1 MFSAK
6 HYAAKSE
13 KSSIKSEEFALQ
25 ARDYAEKA
33 QEAEQVKWNIF
44 DVVARDYELSFESK
58 WGFENLG
65 DYVYKNAVAGE
76 HYGYPDF
83 YETCIREL
91 NECPEGEET
100 IIGNFSVTLYK
111 HPNGHVFYNDFV
123 EGEFVD
129 GIFGEQGEAW
139 YYGIDIEN
147 ERIKLP
153 RSTKRF
159 EDLSDNSFL
168 YMVVGNVKN
177 EDLSWVDIITQVDK
191 GVKDIAD
198 TEAGVL
204 ENIQRAEEVA
214 LGNIEEQSFSV
225 RNIGDIF
232 YTNRIQDNLN
242 GAVECDG
249 KLYKFV
255 DFTGDQTVENLLK
268 QEKLPYIS
276 LSEYDLWMKGEPLNV
291 DIVGTPK
298 IENGIVSGFSDSSY
312 VVISEIPEN
321 VTSFELLFKVNFT
334 DITTRNLNPIVAQ
347 KTTNL
352 KTPQLS
358 VDSKVFWF
366 GVSQDSTNWTKIS
379 GTTPELNKDYWVK
392 ATWDGSQL
400 ELLISENNLSFTSI
414 GTVAC
419 TKCVWTDSIRLGDDQ
434 ASTDFLGGSIDL
446 TQSYIKINDEMWWQG
461 GRGLEAHESCRRF
474 GWDGG
479 EATEFRVPTIK
490 SLSRILVE
498 QKKPTSHDPYWYN
511 YYSDGWI
518 EQGGLVYTTTAV
530 TSYLVNYPVTMRD
543 TEYTALV
550 SPIIGGSN
558 DTEGDGTDLS
568 VISGLLSSGYN
579 YGKSKTQLRV
589 STYKSATL
597 GFSWRIEGYA
607 EKLSNPEDW
616 NYQDVNNIKCMV
628 QVANGKADVSIWDY
642 NRQLQETTDEHIADI
657 MSAGESI
664 ARYQQPIV
672 EIKQTSGDV
681 TLKTTNIYTM
691 VIDGNTKF
699 ILPTKVDTRF
709 YNQIQLSVQI
719 IGMPEI
725 DWGTEI
731 RFNREP
737 IEVEPGFYDFH
748 FDYDNLQQAWV
759 VGYMS
764 KGTVE

>member
-1 MFSAK
+1 MYSSK

-13 KSSIKSEEFALQ
+13 KSSIKSEDFAKQSEEFAAQ
-25 ARDYAEKA
+25 AS
-33 QEAEQVKWNIF
+33 EATNARWNIF
-44 DVVARDYELSFESK
+44 DVAAKDYEIPYEAK
-58 WGFENLG
+58 WGFEPLG
-65 DYVYKNAVAGE
+65 QYVYKNAFAGE

-139 YYGIDIEN
+139 YYGIDMEN

-159 EDLSDNSFL
+159 EDLPDDSIL

-177 EDLSWVDIITQVDK
+177 DDLSWVDIVTQVDK

-255 DFTGDQTVENLLK
+255 DFTGNQTVENLLK

-291 DIVGTPK
+291 NIVGTPK
-298 IENGIVSGFSDSSY
+298 IENGIAENIYNGNHLDL
-312 VVISEIPEN
+312 PEN
-321 VTSFELLFKVNFT
+321 FPANCTNWEIMFKIKL
-334 DITTRNLNPIVAQ
+334 DARCANLNTILCVAAGDYTGMLLGINNSGYLMNHLSSGTSSWNLGNITGTTVIPLDTWYYVKADYDGEIYRIYTSPNNLTWTEEASLASTTPISSFLPGIGRVNNN
-347 KTTNL
+347 TTNYVL
-352 KTPQLS
+352 NGS
-358 VDSKVFWF
+358 VDIV
-366 GVSQDSTNWTKIS
+366 
-379 GTTPELNKDYWVK
+379 E
-392 ATWDGSQL
+392 
-400 ELLISENNLSFTSI
+400 
-414 GTVAC
+414 
-419 TKCVWTDSIRLGDDQ
+419 
-434 ASTDFLGGSIDL
+434 
-446 TQSYIKINDEMWWQG
+446 SYIKINGEIWWQG
-461 GRGLEAHESCRRF
+461 GRGLEAHDSCRRF

-490 SLSRILVE
+490 GVSRTLVAQKLSSPSD
-498 QKKPTSHDPYWYN
+498 PTWYN
-511 YYSDGWI
+511 WYSDGWL
-518 EQGGLVYTTTAV
+518 EQGGVYNHGSLVKDWPAV
-530 TSYLVNYPVTMRD
+530 SISYLKHFLDKNYLLKTQAGRNDGSTSGINNQSFVTKYSED
-543 TEYTALV
+543 GFTFEVY
-550 SPIIGGSN
+550 
-558 DTEGDGTDLS
+558 GDGNSQYLWWE
-568 VISGLLSSGYN
+568 
-579 YGKSKTQLRV
+579 
-589 STYKSATL
+589 A
-597 GFSWRIEGYA
+597 EGYSA
-607 EKLSNPEDW
+607 IPSSEYW
-616 NYQDVNNIKCMV
+616 NYQDISNVKCMV
-628 QVANGKADVSIWDY
+628 QIANGKADVSMWDY

-672 EIKQTSGDV
+672 PIEQTSGV
-681 TLKTTNIYTM
+681 VNLKTTNIYTM
-691 VIDGNTKF
+691 VIDGDTSF
-699 ILPTKVDTRF
+699 VLPTNVDTRF
-709 YNQIQLSVQI
+709 YNQIQLSVQV
-719 IGMPEI
+719 IGAPAV
-725 DWGTEI
+725 DWGTDI

-737 IEVEPGFYDFH
+737 IEIEPGFYDFH

>member
-58 WGFENLG
+58 WGFEKLG

-83 YETCIREL
+83 YETCVREL

-177 EDLSWVDIITQVDK
+177 DDLSWVDIITQVDK

-198 TEAGVL
+198 TEANIL

-291 DIVGTPK
+291 EVVGSPK
-298 IENGIVSGFSDSSY
+298 VENGIASKFSDSSY
-312 VVISEIPEN
+312 LLVPKVPEN
-321 VTSFELLFKVNFT
+321 MTSFELLFK
-334 DITTRNLNPIVAQ
+334 INLNSITSHSLHPIVVQ

-352 KTPQLS
+352 KTPQLII
-358 VDSKVFWF
+358 DGQVFWF
-366 GVSQDSTNWTKIS
+366 GVCQDAKNWIKIT
-379 GTTPELNKDYWVK
+379 GGKPEINKDYWVK
-392 ATWDGSQL
+392 ATWDGAQI
-400 ELLISENNLSFTSI
+400 ELLISENNLTFTSL
-414 GTVAC
+414 GTAAV
-419 TKCVWTDSIRLGDDQ
+419 TKPDWSEQIRIGDDQ
-434 ASTDFLGGSIDL
+434 STSDFFDGSIDI
-446 TQSYIKINDEMWWQG
+446 TESYIKINGEMWWQG
-461 GRGLEAHESCRRF
+461 GRGLEAHDSCRRF

-490 SLSRILVE
+490 GVSRTLVAQKLPSLA
-498 QKKPTSHDPYWYN
+498 DPSWFDW
-511 YYSDGWI
+511 YSDGWL
-518 EQGGLVYTTTAV
+518 EQGGVYNHGSLVKDWPAV
-530 TSYLVNYPVTMRD
+530 SISYLKPFLDKTYLLNTQAGRNDGGTGGINNQSFVTKYSE
-543 TEYTALV
+543 TGFTFEVY
-550 SPIIGGSN
+550 
-558 DTEGDGTDLS
+558 GDGNSQYLWWE
-568 VISGLLSSGYN
+568 
-579 YGKSKTQLRV
+579 
-589 STYKSATL
+589 A
-597 GFSWRIEGYA
+597 EGYSA
-607 EKLSNPEDW
+607 IPSSEYW
-616 NYQDVNNIKCMV
+616 NYQDVSNIKCMV
-628 QVANGKADVSIWDY
+628 QIANGKADVSMWDY

-709 YNQIQLSVQI
+709 YNQIQVCAEIVGL
-719 IGMPEI
+719 PEI
-725 DWGTEI
+725 DWGTDI
-731 RFNREP
+731 LFNREP
-737 IEVEPGFYDFH
+737 IEIGPGFFDFH

-759 VGYMS
+759 VGYTS
-764 KGTVE
+764 KGTLG

>member
-1 MFSAK
+1 MYSSK

-13 KSSIKSEEFALQ
+13 KSSIKSEDFAKQSEEFAVQ
-25 ARDYAEKA
+25 AS
-33 QEAEQVKWNIF
+33 EATNARWNIF
-44 DVVARDYELSFESK
+44 DVAAKDYEIPYEAK
-58 WGFENLG
+58 WGFEPLG
-65 DYVYKNAVAGE
+65 QYAYKNAVAGE

-139 YYGIDIEN
+139 YYGIDMEN

-159 EDLSDNSFL
+159 EDLPEGSVL

-177 EDLSWVDIITQVDK
+177 DDLSWVDIVTQVDK

-291 DIVGTPK
+291 EVVGTPK
-298 IENGIVSGFSDSSY
+298 IENGVASEFSSTSWLVLPELFNPEEKGWELHTSFTLASLGTEQRIFNSSSVAY
-312 VVISEIPEN
+312 EQLGINVNTNNLLRIASYINNTATLLFEAIGTTVLEANKTYYIKVTYNPEEGYELSLSYDGRAYASEITSS
-321 VTSFELLFKVNFT
+321 VTSPIASGYNLTIGANFGANGVYESGAFE
-334 DITTRNLNPIVAQ
+334 
-347 KTTNL
+347 
-352 KTPQLS
+352 
-358 VDSKVFWF
+358 
-366 GVSQDSTNWTKIS
+366 
-379 GTTPELNKDYWVK
+379 
-392 ATWDGSQL
+392 
-400 ELLISENNLSFTSI
+400 
-414 GTVAC
+414 
-419 TKCVWTDSIRLGDDQ
+419 
-434 ASTDFLGGSIDL
+434 GSIDL
-446 TQSYIKINDEMWWQG
+446 SQSYIKINGEMWWQG
-461 GRGLEAHESCRRF
+461 GRGLEAHDSCRRF

-479 EATEFRVPTIK
+479 EATDFRVPTIK
-490 SLSRILVE
+490 GVSRTLVAQKLPSLA
-498 QKKPTSHDPYWYN
+498 DPSWFDW
-511 YYSDGWI
+511 YSDGWL
-518 EQGGLVYTTTAV
+518 EQGNVQTTINRNSSVTVDLVKAFKDRNYIVTTQTLATGANNDNNNNSGEVYTKTNSSFV
-530 TSYLVNYPVTMRD
+530 L
-543 TEYTALV
+543 YT
-550 SPIIGGSN
+550 
-558 DTEGDGTDLS
+558 
-568 VISGLLSSGYN
+568 YN
-579 YGKSKTQLRV
+579 YTKPVYWEAK
-589 STYKSATL
+589 
-597 GFSWRIEGYA
+597 GYT
-607 EKLSNPEDW
+607 SIPNNIDW
-616 NYQDVNNIKCMV
+616 NYQDISNVKCMV
-628 QVANGKADVSIWDY
+628 QIANGKADVSMWDY

-672 EIKQTSGDV
+672 PIEQTSGV
-681 TLKTTNIYTM
+681 VNLKTTNIYTM
-691 VIDGNTKF
+691 VIDGDTSF
-699 ILPTKVDTRF
+699 VLPTNVDTRF
-709 YNQIQLSVQI
+709 YNQIQLSVQV
-719 IGMPEI
+719 IGVPAV
-725 DWGTEI
+725 DWGTDI

-737 IEVEPGFYDFH
+737 IEIEPGFYDFH